1 MIVPA
6 FRSRSLAVRSAAT
19 LDAFLAA
26 RIPDAEVLL
35 VDDGSPPAER
45 PRQDEVPARTR
56 VVQLPENRGK
66 GAAVRAGMAAASGRC
81 RVFTDVDLPYDLE
94 ALPHVRHLVLERG
107 FHAAFGDRSLPDAE
121 AQVTVTPVRR
131 LASAAFTKVVGLF
144 VVSGIGDTQC
154 GLKAFSAPLADA
166 LFPLLTIDR
175 FAFDVELYYVLL
187 KHGVTIKRFPVR
199 LLHQGVSSVLPTRD
213 AAEMCAA
220 ILRLPLNHRLGRYA
234 SAALDAVE
242 RDRYWE
248 R

>member
-1 MIVPA
+1 MVVPSY
-6 FRSRSLAVRSAAT
+6 RSRGQAVRAAAT
-19 LDAFLAA
+19 LDEFLTA
-26 RIPDAEVLL
+26 RVPDAEVVL
-35 VDDGSPPAER
+35 VDDGSPAGER
-45 PRQDEVPARTR
+45 PRADELPARVR
-56 VVQLPENRGK
+56 LVQLPANRGK
-66 GAAVRAGMAAASGRC
+66 GAAVRAGMAVATGRC

-107 FHAAFGDRSLPDAE
+107 FHAAFGDRSLPDAQ
-121 AQVTVTPVRR
+121 AHAPVTPLRR

-154 GLKAFSAPLADA
+154 GLKAFSGPLADA

-175 FAFDVELYYVLL
+175 FAFDVEVYYVLL

-199 LLHQGVSSVLPTRD
+199 LLRQGASSVLPTRD

-220 ILRLPLNHRLGRYA
+220 IARLPVNHRLGRYA
-234 SAALDAVE
+234 SPALDDLE